1 MNLPNKLSLLRIILI
16 PVTMLFMLPIS
27 IYGFEPQGW
36 NSFIENYGM
45 IIAGFIFIVAS
56 LTDMLDGRIAR
67 KYNMITDLGKFL
79 DSLADKMLVIAV
91 LIAFVGLGRISP
103 WLLAI
108 IVLREFMVTGIRLIA
123 SKNGLVMAAKMI
135 GKIKTT
141 TQMIAIIYLMFEPAI
156 MKITGD
162 DYMAS
167 LKTPCAVSIIGDILF
182 YISVIMTIISGMDY
196 LLKNLDYFKASDD
209 SKSPA

>member
-27 IYGFEPQGW
+27 IYGFEPEGW
-36 NSFIENYGM
+36 NAFINNHGM
-45 IIAGFIFIVAS
+45 LIAGIVFIIAS
-56 LTDMLDGRIAR
+56 LTDFFDGQIAR
-67 KYNMITDLGKFL
+67 RCNLITDLGKFL

-91 LIAFVGLGRISP
+91 LIAFVAIGRISP

-108 IVLREFMVTGIRLIA
+108 IVLREFMVTGIRLVA
-123 SKNGLVMAAKMI
+123 SKEGVVMAAKMI

-141 TQMIAIIYLMFEPAI
+141 TQMIAIIYLMFEPTI

-162 DYMAS
+162 DYAAS
-167 LKTPCAVSIIGDILF
+167 LNSPCVVSVIGDVLF
-182 YISVIMTIISGMDY
+182 IVCVIMTIVSGMDY
-196 LLKNLDYFKASDD
+196 LIKNKGYLKDK
-209 SKSPA
+209 PAA